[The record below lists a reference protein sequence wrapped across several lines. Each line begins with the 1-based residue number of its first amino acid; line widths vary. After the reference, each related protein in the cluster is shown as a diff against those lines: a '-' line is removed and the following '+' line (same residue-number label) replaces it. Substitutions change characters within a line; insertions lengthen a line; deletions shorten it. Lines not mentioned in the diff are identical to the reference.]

1 MKENLEIKNIQEELK
16 EAYLD
21 YALSVIISRALPDV
35 RDGLKPVQR
44 RILYTMY
51 EMGIFPGAGFRKSAT
66 IVGGVMGRYHPHG
79 DQPIY
84 EAMARMAQ
92 DFSLRYPLIEGQ
104 GNWGSIDGDPPA
116 AQRYT
121 EARLS
126 KIGKEMLKDIEKET
140 VEWEW
145 NFDATRK
152 EPKILPTPLPQLLM
166 NGSFGIAVGM
176 ATNIPPHNLAE
187 LCDALL
193 LLLRKEN
200 ASLDE
205 IMEFLKGPDFP
216 TGGICFSQKEIKE
229 AYRTGKGKIF
239 LRAKVRIEK
248 EGGKNQ
254 IIIEE
259 IPYGVLKSSL
269 VEEIANLVKEKK
281 IEGIRDIKDLSGREG
296 TKVVIFLK
304 KETNPH
310 RVLNYLFEK
319 TSLQKT
325 FNINMVALE
334 GVQPRVFSLKELL
347 LSFLDFRREI
357 VRKAKKFELKKTK
370 ERIHILEGLKKA
382 IDNISKVI
390 SLIRRSLS
398 REDAKRKLKKE
409 FKFSEIQAETILKM
423 PLEKL
428 PRLER
433 EKILKELKEKKEL
446 ARKLEEILSSKK
458 GIDREIQKEIE
469 EIKEK
474 FGDKRRTLILKTPP
488 QKLKEIDLLPKE
500 ENILVLSKGGFVKRL
515 PLKDFRLQKKGGI
528 GEKLFQ
534 KEKVEH
540 ILLISSHDEILFF
553 TDKGKVYSIKAY
565 LIPLE
570 KKESLG
576 KGISHFL
583 SLGKDEKI
591 TAVFPK
597 KEGGFLLMITKKGL
611 VKKTS
616 FDEFRK
622 IKRSGILCTSLE
634 KNDELLLV
642 RETSGKDLVGLI
654 SSDGS
659 LIIFKEKEI
668 KKMGRK
674 AKGYLG
680 KKLKKDEEIVGAF
693 VTKNLE
699 GYLLTITEN
708 GFAKMT
714 PLSDFKIQKR
724 GGKGIECHKLSSKT
738 GKLKKAFLVKDQKE
752 LLLMTEKGKTLR
764 MKIKEIPIVRRQA
777 KGQKLLKLK
786 DLDKIKGG
794 LIL

>member
-1 MKENLEIKNIQEELK
+1 
-16 EAYLD
+16 
-21 YALSVIISRALPDV
+21 
-35 RDGLKPVQR
+35 
-44 RILYTMY
+44 
-51 EMGIFPGAGFRKSAT
+51 
-66 IVGGVMGRYHPHG
+66 
-79 DQPIY
+79 
-84 EAMARMAQ
+84 
-92 DFSLRYPLIEGQ
+92 
-104 GNWGSIDGDPPA
+104 
-116 AQRYT
+116 
-121 EARLS
+121 
-126 KIGKEMLKDIEKET
+126 
-140 VEWEW
+140 
-145 NFDATRK
+145 
-152 EPKILPTPLPQLLM
+152 
-166 NGSFGIAVGM
+166 
-176 ATNIPPHNLAE
+176 
-187 LCDALL
+187 
-193 LLLRKEN
+193 
-200 ASLDE
+200 
-205 IMEFLKGPDFP
+205 
-216 TGGICFSQKEIKE
+216 
-229 AYRTGKGKIF
+229 
-239 LRAKVRIEK
+239 
-248 EGGKNQ
+248 
-254 IIIEE
+254 
-259 IPYGVLKSSL
+259 
-269 VEEIANLVKEKK
+269 
-281 IEGIRDIKDLSGREG
+281 
-296 TKVVIFLK
+296 
-304 KETNPH
+304 
-310 RVLNYLFEK
+310 
-319 TSLQKT
+319 
-325 FNINMVALE
+325 
-334 GVQPRVFSLKELL
+334 
-347 LSFLDFRREI
+347 
-357 VRKAKKFELKKTK
+357 
-370 ERIHILEGLKKA
+370 
-382 IDNISKVI
+382 
-390 SLIRRSLS
+390 
-398 REDAKRKLKKE
+398 
-409 FKFSEIQAETILKM
+409 
-423 PLEKL
+423 
-428 PRLER
+428 
-433 EKILKELKEKKEL
+433 
-446 ARKLEEILSSKK
+446 
-458 GIDREIQKEIE
+458 
-469 EIKEK
+469 
-474 FGDKRRTLILKTPP
+474 
-488 QKLKEIDLLPKE
+488 
-500 ENILVLSKGGFVKRL
+500 LVLSKGGFVKRL

-553 TDKGKVYSIKAY
+553 TDKGKAYSIKAY

>member
-259 IPYGVLKSSL
+259 IPYGVLKSAL

-310 RVLNYLFEK
+310 QVLNYLFEK

-334 GVQPRVFSLKELL
+334 GIQPRVFSLKELL

-390 SLIRRSLS
+390 SLIRHSLS

-446 ARKLEEILSSKK
+446 AQKLEKILSSKK
-458 GIDREIQKEIE
+458 GIDREIQKELE

-488 QKLKEIDLLPKE
+488 QKLKEEDLLPKE

-540 ILLISSHDEILFF
+540 ILLVSSHDEILFF

-597 KEGGFLLMITKKGL
+597 KEGGFLLMVTKRGL

-616 FDEFRK
+616 FDEFKK

-634 KNDELLLV
+634 KDDELLFV
-642 RETSGKDLVGLI
+642 RKTSGNDLVGLV
-654 SSDGS
+654 SSGGS

-674 AKGYLG
+674 AKGCFG

-693 VTKNLE
+693 VTKNLQ

-724 GGKGIECHKLSSKT
+724 GGKGIECHRLSSKT

-764 MKIKEIPIVRRQA
+764 MKIKEIPVLKRQA

-786 DLDKIKGG
+786 DFDKIKEG